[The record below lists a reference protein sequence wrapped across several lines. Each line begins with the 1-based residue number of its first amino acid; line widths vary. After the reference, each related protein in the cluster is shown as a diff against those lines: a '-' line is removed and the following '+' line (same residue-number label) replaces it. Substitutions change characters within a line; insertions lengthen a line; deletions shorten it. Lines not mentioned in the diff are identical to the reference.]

1 LTLNDYLW
9 HHLDTHHLPLDI
21 QPYVDR
27 NQLSGPELQAIVT
40 RALHIDRNWR
50 RPNPRIRKLTRLPYL
65 DDVAQIQ
72 FIGSDWLV
80 VLCRSPPSLSVWRVA
95 NTPEPYRAALI
106 NIPGPAVVPLRFS
119 ATMCNLKEILVA
131 LISATMSGTMLCAYS
146 AYLNDSAGAVALQS
160 PHTVCDIYR
169 PGSEGQF
176 YEVHVCGH
184 IIAAGIPQMVNSEL
198 IPAAYRLLFINSVT
212 GVQCLVDP
220 KLPEVSVNTLFIV
233 DRPLIFQQ
241 FTQLHFKVYPRQLVL
256 TSVRNDSTLVV
267 RVHDLPTA
275 VSSITTPSSEPII
288 LLESLP
294 TPNAEYES
302 PAISDVDYHLSA
314 DSTRSIPHIS
324 SISFHSLVR
333 TADDYIFHFPLDR
346 SLRHFHDNG
355 RVQPSFVG
363 PFNTHA
369 SASAELVCLGETG
382 SRAVWLERRWTSDEY
397 TLMKATFSS
406 NGTNPVVVEPLL
418 ARGSALPF
426 ELHMC
431 QSLAFEEATGRVC
444 LTIYTG
450 ELYILQF

>member
-1 LTLNDYLW
+1 
-9 HHLDTHHLPLDI
+9 
-21 QPYVDR
+21 
-27 NQLSGPELQAIVT
+27 
-40 RALHIDRNWR
+40 
-50 RPNPRIRKLTRLPYL
+50 
-65 DDVAQIQ
+65 
-72 FIGSDWLV
+72 
-80 VLCRSPPSLSVWRVA
+80 
-95 NTPEPYRAALI
+95 
-106 NIPGPAVVPLRFS
+106 
-119 ATMCNLKEILVA
+119 MCNLKEILVA

-220 KLPEVSVNTLFIV
+220 KLPEVSINTLFIV

-241 FTQLHFKVYPRQLVL
+241 FTQLHFKVYPRRLVL
-256 TSVRNDSTLVV
+256 TSIRNDSTLVV
-267 RVHDLPTA
+267 RVHDLPAA
-275 VSSITTPSSEPII
+275 VSNITTPSSEPII

-346 SLRHFHDNG
+346 PPRHLHDTG
-355 RVQPSFVG
+355 PAKPSFVG

-397 TLMKATFSS
+397 TLMKASFSPD
-406 NGTNPVVVEPLL
+406 GTNPVVVEPLL

-444 LTIYTG
+444 LAIYTG